1 LEEASVFH
9 LRNQKKGLQAHNS
22 VCSLLSVP
30 HSGCPSRHPD
40 SNVFHSLLRAS
51 DPAREPLPHDVHFL
65 WGFRKNHQGWRR
77 SPGGRRERAST
88 DVGSS
93 SDRSRLG
100 IASAFP
106 YGNSKTADLRFTLK
120 TVPTCFTSLSPCSPK
135 ATSRR
140 GQRPHNR
147 KVRGLNRS
155 PGHQPTRT
163 PGFSPIDLDGLAAM
177 AHRSCSVGRIR
188 ISLIATCR
196 GRVIMKAI
204 ASAMSPA
211 SIRCPNWLRMDSSIS
226 GRL

>member
-1 LEEASVFH
+1 MLRIIGFWQGKRRDATRLEEASVFH

-120 TVPTCFTSLSPCSPK
+120 TY
-135 ATSRR
+135 RR
-140 GQRPHNR
+140 ALPRFRPAPRRRQADGVN
-147 KVRGLNRS
+147 VLITGRS
-155 PGHQPTRT
+155 EG
-163 PGFSPIDLDGLAAM
+163 
-177 AHRSCSVGRIR
+177 
-188 ISLIATCR
+188 
-196 GRVIMKAI
+196 
-204 ASAMSPA
+204 
-211 SIRCPNWLRMDSSIS
+211 
-226 GRL
+226 